1 MIKDIITCL
10 TQGGSQDAACDY
22 AVSLA
27 DTFRAHLSGI
37 AFAYDPVIAPSAM
50 AGISVELI
58 DAQREESENFAD
70 GALARFEATALRV
83 GISFERHRI
92 GESPGG
98 AAAMFG
104 RMARMF
110 DLVVVGQHDASRGG
124 YEDLVVEAALF
135 DGGRPV
141 IVVPF
146 IHKGPVKLERAVVCW
161 DGGRTAARAMA
172 DAMPLLERAETVDVL
187 TVSSRAGS
195 DQEIPGIDV
204 GEHLARHGLKVEVQ
218 RIVSEIDV
226 TASILSYAA
235 DTSADLLVMGAYG
248 HSRLREFILGGVTRG
263 ILHSMTVPV
272 LMSH

>member
-1 MIKDIITCL
+1 VIKDIITNL
-10 TQGGSQDAACDY
+10 TPGGTHDAACNY

-27 DTFRAHLSGI
+27 DMFRAHLSGI

-58 DAQREESENFAD
+58 DAQREESENSAD
-70 GALARFEATALRV
+70 DALARFEATALRV

-92 GESPGG
+92 SDSSGG
-98 AAAMFG
+98 AAAAFG
-104 RMARMF
+104 RMARVF
-110 DLVVVGQHDASRGG
+110 DLAVVGQYDASRAG
-124 YEDLVVEAALF
+124 YEDLVVQAALF
-135 DGGRPV
+135 DSGRPV

-146 IHKGPVKLERAVVCW
+146 IHEGPLKLERAVLCW

-172 DAMPLLERAETVDVL
+172 DAMPLLERADTVDVL
-187 TVSSRAGS
+187 SVSSRAGS
-195 DQEIPGIDV
+195 DQEIPGVDV

-218 RIVSEIDV
+218 RIVSEIDIA
-226 TASILSYAA
+226 ASILSYAA

-263 ILHSMTVPV
+263 ILQSMTVPV